1 MMTRLLSRMS
11 FMSWVALVVLAGAQQ
26 APRAEQAVPRA
37 IEPLGELTA
46 VEKKSIEVFDRV
58 SPSVVQIVAH
68 SKSSDSFFSGE
79 KTQSGTGFVWDA
91 AGHVVT
97 NNHVVAETDAISV
110 RLSSG
115 EIVTAEVVGLAP
127 SCDLAVLRL
136 KDPKKLPSPIPVG
149 SSAELKVGQLAFAIG
164 NPFGLDQSLTAGIV
178 SALKRKLPTSAGR
191 EISNVIQTDAAIN
204 PGNSGGPLLDSSGRL
219 IGVNTAIVAPINV
232 GVGFAIPVDVVNRV
246 VPELI
251 RAGRI
256 PNPGIGIVAADE
268 EATTRL
274 GVTGIIVMKAVAGSP
289 AEKAGLRGVDS
300 KARTLGDVIVAAN
313 GKPVNRVPDLAAE
326 LEQVGVGGKVQLTI
340 NRSGQQVPVE
350 VEVADIAPPS

>member
-1 MMTRLLSRMS
+1 MMRFLSRILLSA
-11 FMSWVALVVLAGAQQ
+11 ALVVAAAQQ
-26 APRAEQAVPRA
+26 ARSAEQAVPRA
-37 IEPLGELTA
+37 VEPQGELTI
-46 VEKKSIEVFDRV
+46 VERRSIEVFDRV
-58 SPSVVQIVAH
+58 SPSVLQIVAH
-68 SKSSDSFFSGE
+68 SKSSDWLSGE
-79 KTQSGTGFVWDA
+79 KAQSGTGFVWDVV
-91 AGHVVT
+91 GHIVT
-97 NNHVVAETDAISV
+97 NNHVVADTDAISV

-115 EIVTAEVVGLAP
+115 EVVTAEVVGLAP
-127 SCDLAVLRL
+127 SYDLAVLLL
-136 KDPKKLPSPIPVG
+136 KDPRKLPAPIPVG

-178 SALKRKLPTSAGR
+178 SALKRKLPTSTGR

-251 RAGRI
+251 RAGRV

-268 EATTRL
+268 EAATRL
-274 GVTGIIVMKAVAGSP
+274 RVNGIIIMKTVAGSP

-300 KARTLGDVIVAAN
+300 KARALGDVIVAVN

-326 LEQVGVGGKVQLTI
+326 LEQVGVGKKVQLTI
-340 NRSGQQVPVE
+340 NRGGQQVPVE
-350 VEVADIAPPS
+350 IEVADIAPPS

>member
-1 MMTRLLSRMS
+1 MLRGLPRRIP
-11 FMSWVALVVLAGAQQ
+11 FMLPLVLVVLTGT
-26 APRAEQAVPRA
+26 EQARPEQAKSRAVEPR
-37 IEPLGELTA
+37 GEITA
-46 VEKKSIEVFDRV
+46 VERKSIEVFDRV

-68 SKSSDSFFSGE
+68 GKSSDWLSSE
-79 KTQSGTGFVWDA
+79 KSKSGTGFIWDA

-97 NNHVVAETDAISV
+97 NNHVVADTDAISV
-110 RLSSG
+110 RLSSS
-115 EIVTAEVVGLAP
+115 EIVAAELVGLAP
-127 SCDLAVLRL
+127 SYDLAVLRL
-136 KDPKKLPSPIPVG
+136 KEPKKLPAPIPIG

-178 SALKRKLPTSAGR
+178 SALKRKLPTSAGH

-251 RAGRI
+251 RAGRV
-256 PNPGIGIVAADE
+256 PNPGIGIAAADE
-268 EATTRL
+268 ETATRL
-274 GVTGIIVMKAVAGSP
+274 GVSGIVIIKTVAGSP

-300 KARTLGDVIVAAN
+300 RAHALGDVIVAVN
-313 GKPVNRVPDLAAE
+313 GKPVNRVPDLASE
-326 LEQVGVGGKVQLTI
+326 FEQVGVGAKVQLTI
-340 NRSGQQVPVE
+340 NRNGQQVPID
-350 VEVADIAPPS
+350 VEVADIDVR